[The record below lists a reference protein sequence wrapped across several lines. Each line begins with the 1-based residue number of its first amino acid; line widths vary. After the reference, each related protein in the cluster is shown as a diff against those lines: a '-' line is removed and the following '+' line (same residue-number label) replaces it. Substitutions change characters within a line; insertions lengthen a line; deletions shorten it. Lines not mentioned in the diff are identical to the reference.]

1 MVPYMQGGV
10 GVAAN
15 EDGDEVIFVGV
26 MKVWRNKFQLY
37 AGITQKL
44 FYAAGAFIFEHLVL
58 GG

>member
-1 MVPYMQGGV
+1 MQGEV